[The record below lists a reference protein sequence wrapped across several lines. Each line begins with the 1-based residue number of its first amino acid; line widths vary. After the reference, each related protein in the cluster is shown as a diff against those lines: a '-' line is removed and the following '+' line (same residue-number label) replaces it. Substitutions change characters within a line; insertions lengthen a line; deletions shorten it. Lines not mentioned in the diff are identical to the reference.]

1 LPRRP
6 GAHAL
11 LFVFLTVLIDTIG
24 FGIIIP
30 VIPKLIVELTATDLA
45 GAARYG
51 GLLLF
56 VYAALQFLCSPV
68 LGNLSDR
75 FGRRPV
81 LLLSLVSFGID
92 YLIMAVAPTFAWL
105 LVGRALAGMAGAVY
119 SPANAYVAD
128 ITPPER
134 RAKQFGILG
143 AAFGLGFIIGPAIG
157 GLLAGLGSRAP
168 FFAAAGLAFLNAGYG
183 FLVLPETLPPERRR
197 PFSFRRANPVGTLV
211 ALRRYPGVLVLAGGL
226 FLWQVAHQV
235 YPSSWSFYTML
246 KFGWSEAAVGW
257 SLAYVGVTMAIV
269 QGYVTGAVVPRL
281 GERRAV
287 AIGIGFGVTGYVVNA
302 FASMS
307 WMLYASMTVAALQ
320 GLVYPSMNALMS
332 RSLPDNRQ
340 GELQGGIA
348 SLYSLSSIVG
358 PLLMTQT
365 LGYFG
370 RTSAVVYLPGAP
382 FLVAAVLA
390 LGALAALR
398 VRDRV
403 EPPATA
409 EG

>member
-1 LPRRP
+1 
-6 GAHAL
+6 
-11 LFVFLTVLIDTIG
+11 
-24 FGIIIP
+24 
-30 VIPKLIVELTATDLA
+30 
-45 GAARYG
+45 
-51 GLLLF
+51 
-56 VYAALQFLCSPV
+56 
-68 LGNLSDR
+68 
-75 FGRRPV
+75 
-81 LLLSLVSFGID
+81 
-92 YLIMAVAPTFAWL
+92 
-105 LVGRALAGMAGAVY
+105 
-119 SPANAYVAD
+119 
-128 ITPPER
+128 
-134 RAKQFGILG
+134 
-143 AAFGLGFIIGPAIG
+143 
-157 GLLAGLGSRAP
+157 
-168 FFAAAGLAFLNAGYG
+168 
-183 FLVLPETLPPERRR
+183 
-197 PFSFRRANPVGTLV
+197 
-211 ALRRYPGVLVLAGGL
+211 
-226 FLWQVAHQV
+226 
-235 YPSSWSFYTML
+235 ML

>member
-1 LPRRP
+1 
-6 GAHAL
+6 
-11 LFVFLTVLIDTIG
+11 
-24 FGIIIP
+24 
-30 VIPKLIVELTATDLA
+30 
-45 GAARYG
+45 
-51 GLLLF
+51 
-56 VYAALQFLCSPV
+56 
-68 LGNLSDR
+68 
-75 FGRRPV
+75 
-81 LLLSLVSFGID
+81 
-92 YLIMAVAPTFAWL
+92 
-105 LVGRALAGMAGAVY
+105 
-119 SPANAYVAD
+119 
-128 ITPPER
+128 
-134 RAKQFGILG
+134 
-143 AAFGLGFIIGPAIG
+143 
-157 GLLAGLGSRAP
+157 
-168 FFAAAGLAFLNAGYG
+168 
-183 FLVLPETLPPERRR
+183 
-197 PFSFRRANPVGTLV
+197 
-211 ALRRYPGVLVLAGGL
+211 
-226 FLWQVAHQV
+226 
-235 YPSSWSFYTML
+235 
-246 KFGWSEAAVGW
+246 
-257 SLAYVGVTMAIV
+257 
-269 QGYVTGAVVPRL
+269 VPRL
-281 GERRAV
+281 GERRAE

-358 PLLMTQT
+358 PVLMTQT

>member
-81 LLLSLVSFGID
+81 LLLSMVSFGID